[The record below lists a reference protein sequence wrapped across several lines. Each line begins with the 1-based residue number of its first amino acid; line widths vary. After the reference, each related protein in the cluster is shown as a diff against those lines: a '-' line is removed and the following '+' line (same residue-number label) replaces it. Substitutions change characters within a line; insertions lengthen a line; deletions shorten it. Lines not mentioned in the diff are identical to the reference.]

1 MLQMR
6 NATVSNGQRYTFRVK
21 RYSMLRKM
29 GWSAHRLWGQIFF
42 FPPGTTDYL
51 EDSFIQKMLENRPCR
66 EVREF
71 RLLCQATP
79 MAETTN
85 ATLPGV
91 FWDGRNLFSVG
102 SDADNVSVT
111 PIEVTSPKGKFIGI
125 EVDFVSNG
133 SNNTYWLVT
142 DCDVDLR
149 TFYKYLL
156 FQKHRIST
164 KIIRGLSQ
172 SYATMP
178 YSRDK
183 RLEVACTVKP
193 LLDTLTL

>member
-1 MLQMR
+1 MLQIR
-6 NATVSNGQRYTFRVK
+6 NATVSKGQRYTFRVK

-29 GWSAHRLWGQIFF
+29 GWTAHRLWGQIFF
-42 FPPGTTDYL
+42 FPPGTTEYL
-51 EDSFIQKMLENRPCR
+51 EDSYIEKMLQSRPCR
-66 EVREF
+66 ELREF
-71 RLLCQATP
+71 RQMCQSTS
-79 MAETTN
+79 MAETAN

-91 FWDGRNLFSVG
+91 YWDGRNLFSVG
-102 SDADNVSVT
+102 GDAEDVTVT
-111 PIEVTSPKGKFIGI
+111 PVEIISPKGKFIGV

-133 SNNTYWLVT
+133 SASTYWLVT

-156 FQKHRIST
+156 FQKHRISA
-164 KIIRGLSQ
+164 KIVRGLSR
-172 SYATMP
+172 SYDTMP